1 MIDFFHKELEFW
13 KNSRGKNTQLITQF
27 VNHFQ
32 QCWDQL
38 TAFERSNRESDEGAF
53 SGNWGKVSN
62 KIKAPHVD
70 GNHFLQSESLI
81 GEFIFALFD
90 ENPAHGRSAYDFIIN
105 QNLDFSNRDR
115 ATGYIKAYEFLL
127 EGGSQI
133 TKRQDSEVKAIERI
147 RTNMGQLEVDLQ
159 AEFDDNILKY
169 NEWREG
175 FTGELEEWK
184 TSLVDKIETWHT
196 ERDEQF
202 ETFFKA
208 SNQKI
213 DDLEKLYTEKLRL
226 EGPVQYWTTR
236 AKELKKA
243 GRWWAGGLTASIIIT
258 AATILVVLFI
268 PPDYFSASIIEG
280 DPLAIKGVILFG
292 TLISFLAY
300 LIKTFSRMTFSSF
313 HLMRDAQE
321 REGLTMVY
329 LALLEKGA
337 ATEGEREL
345 ILQAIFS
352 RAETGLIKHESGP
365 SMPGLQ
371 GLVDRVNKS

>member
-1 MIDFFHKELEFW
+1 M
-13 KNSRGKNTQLITQF
+13 Q
-27 VNHFQ
+27 
-32 QCWDQL
+32 
-38 TAFERSNRESDEGAF
+38 DE
-53 SGNWGKVSN
+53 
-62 KIKAPHVD
+62 
-70 GNHFLQSESLI
+70 
-81 GEFIFALFD
+81 
-90 ENPAHGRSAYDFIIN
+90 
-105 QNLDFSNRDR
+105 
-115 ATGYIKAYEFLL
+115 
-127 EGGSQI
+127 SQI
-133 TKRQDSEVKAIERI
+133 KKRSDSENKALGRI
-147 RTNMGQLEVDLQ
+147 RSDWNQKTVDLQ
-159 AEFDDNILKY
+159 TEFNANVKNY

-175 FTGELEEWK
+175 YTGELENWK
-184 TSLVDKIETWHT
+184 TSLVDKIEKWHI
-196 ERDEQF
+196 ERDEKF
-202 ETFFKA
+202 ETLFKA

-226 EGPVQYWTTR
+226 EGPVKYWTTR

-371 GLVDRVNKS
+371 GLLDRVNKS